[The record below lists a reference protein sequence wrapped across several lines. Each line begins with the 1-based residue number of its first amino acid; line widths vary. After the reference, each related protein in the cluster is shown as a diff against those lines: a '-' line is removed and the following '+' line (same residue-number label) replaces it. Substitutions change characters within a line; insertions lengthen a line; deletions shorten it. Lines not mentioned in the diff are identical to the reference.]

1 MTKSKVVKIIVAV
14 LVATTLFIMLTQNS
28 FCMVGDIS
36 TKFDGQLDK
45 SNATK
50 TVADIMGRTINFI
63 QVIGMGVAIVI
74 LVVIGI
80 KWVSASAMPSV
91 KAEIAK
97 TARYYILGAILIFSA
112 IGILQIIKMFANT
125 NVKDAV

>member
-1 MTKSKVVKIIVAV
+1 MTKSKVIKIIVAV

-45 SNATK
+45 RNATK
-50 TVADIMGRTINFI
+50 TVADIMGKTINFI
-63 QVIGMGVAIVI
+63 QVIGMGVAIVM

-80 KWVSASAMPSV
+80 KWIGASPSG
-91 KAEIAK
+91 KAEMKK
-97 TARYYILGAILIFSA
+97 TVIYYVIGVIFIFA
-112 IGILQIIKMFANT
+112 AMGLLQIIKTFSNANIG
-125 NVKDAV
+125 KI